1 MSETISEPPEPTG
14 TLLPPE
20 ADITTWQAV
29 RRIARDYLKPFAL
42 LIFFALL
49 ANSVVAAATGAVP
62 WLIKQAVDR
71 VFGAQD
77 PRMLVLVPLA
87 AIVVMFIKALATYGS
102 DVIMSTIGQRI
113 VSAIQVGLFARI
125 VRADLAWITNTH
137 SGRFISTFMM
147 DAVRLRDTVT
157 TSIVNLTQNLLTVFA
172 LVVAMFYTDWQLA
185 ILGSSIMPV
194 AAFFMRKLG
203 RKTRRAA
210 RKGLEG
216 SGDLSA
222 IISETLGGI
231 RVVKAYGQ
239 EEREI
244 ERAKSTINQV
254 LSHAMRA
261 IRARAAA
268 SPMTEALSGFGIAG
282 VIYYGG
288 LQVQGGHLTLG
299 DLTGF
304 LSAMMLAYQPLKA
317 VANTQTVMQEG
328 IAAAGRLFPILDVVP
343 NVVSPA
349 DGKVLK
355 ITDGAISFNDVSFRY
370 ADGTLALGH
379 VTVKVPR
386 GHTVALV
393 GPSGAGK
400 STMLNL
406 VPRFYDVAG
415 GSVTIDGQDVRA
427 VTLASLR
434 EASALVTQEPFLF
447 DDTVRANIAY
457 GRPDASQSDIEEA
470 ARNAAA
476 HDFIMAL
483 PRAYDTRVGE
493 AGMKLSGGQRQRIAI
508 ARAMLKDAPILLLDE
523 ATSALDTA
531 SELQVQQALAT
542 LMKGRTTLVIAH
554 RLSTIMHADRIYV
567 IDAGTVLEEGR
578 HDELVAMGGLYAE
591 LYNSQF
597 GKNEPLPD
605 APILADAEK
614 LGAGE

>member
-1 MSETISEPPEPTG
+1 MSETTSEKTVAVPPVESD
-14 TLLPPE
+14 L
-20 ADITTWQAV
+20 TTWQTI
-29 RRIARDYLKPFAL
+29 RRIARDYLKPFTAL
-42 LIFFALL
+42 IIFALL

-77 PRMLVLVPLA
+77 PRMLILIPLA
-87 AIVVMFIKALATYGS
+87 AIVVMFVKALATYAS

-125 VRADLAWITNTH
+125 VRADLAWISNTH

-185 ILGSSIMPV
+185 ILGSSIMPI
-194 AAFFMRKLG
+194 AAIFMRKLG

-210 RKGLEG
+210 KKGLEG

-239 EEREI
+239 EGREI
-244 ERAKSTINQV
+244 ERARNTINQV

-328 IAAAGRLFPILDVVP
+328 VAAAGRLFPILDVVP
-343 NVVSPA
+343 HVVSPEN
-349 DGKVLK
+349 GKPLRV
-355 ITDGAISFNDVSFRY
+355 TDGAIRFEDVSFRY
-370 ADGTLALGH
+370 ADGTLALGNISID
-379 VTVKVPR
+379 VPR

-406 VPRFYDVAG
+406 VPRFYDVAEG
-415 GSVTIDGQDVRA
+415 RVTIDGQDVRD
-427 VTLASLR
+427 VTIESLR
-434 EASALVTQEPFLF
+434 KASALVTQEPFLF
-447 DDTVRANIAY
+447 DDTVRANITY
-457 GRPDASQSDIEEA
+457 GRPDAGDAEIMTA

-483 PRAYDTRVGE
+483 PKGYDTRVGE

-531 SELQVQQALAT
+531 SELQVQGALTA

-554 RLSTIMHADRIYV
+554 RLSTIMHADCIYV
-567 IDAGTVLEEGR
+567 IDGGKVLESGT
-578 HDELVAMGGLYAE
+578 HHELVSAGGLYSE

-597 GKNEPLPD
+597 GKNEPEQPE
-605 APILADAEK
+605 AIVQQADK